1 MFARKALD
9 VSRKFGQKAV
19 LEGARTF
26 GRKITSV
33 AQIRGGQIQDIT
45 GKIAG
50 HTDLLGLDAVSKG
63 LRAVGNTAGEVKNI
77 ARYLDENKPRQAIDR
92 ALKLIDK
99 DY

>member
-9 VSRKFGQKAV
+9 VSRKFGQKSV

-26 GRKITSV
+26 GRKMTSV
-33 AQIRGGQIQDIT
+33 AQIHGGRIQDLS
-45 GKIAG
+45 GKIANEA
-50 HTDLLGLDAVSKG
+50 DNFGLTGLSKG

-77 ARYLDENKPRQAIDR
+77 ARFLDENKPRQALDR
-92 ALKLIDK
+92 TLKLINK